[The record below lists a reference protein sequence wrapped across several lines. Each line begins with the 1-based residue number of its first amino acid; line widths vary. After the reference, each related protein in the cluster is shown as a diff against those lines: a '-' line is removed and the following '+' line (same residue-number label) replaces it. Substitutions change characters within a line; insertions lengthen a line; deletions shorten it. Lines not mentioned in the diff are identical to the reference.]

1 MNRTLRV
8 KNAIDPKTLFAD
20 AAVQLTIGAPLYVGF
35 NGNSATLM
43 VNFGSMHGVVM
54 SIASKVIYPWVT
66 VWGSPTDEMLKD
78 LAYHIERVGGQL
90 FDDVAEIRIEGGFD
104 ARTV

>member
-43 VNFGSMHGVVM
+43 GTSDRC
-54 SIASKVIYPWVT
+54 T
-66 VWGSPTDEMLKD
+66 VL
-78 LAYHIERVGGQL
+78 
-90 FDDVAEIRIEGGFD
+90 
-104 ARTV
+104 